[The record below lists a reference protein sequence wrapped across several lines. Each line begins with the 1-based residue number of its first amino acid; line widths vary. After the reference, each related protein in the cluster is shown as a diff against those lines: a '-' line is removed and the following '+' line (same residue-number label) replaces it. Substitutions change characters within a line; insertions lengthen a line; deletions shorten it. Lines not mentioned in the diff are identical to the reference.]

1 MGMRKMYLMM
11 MLLMAVSF
19 LNFGKVI
26 GDNEDE
32 YQWEKTFIVHD
43 VNFEIRDD
51 DTLRITGTLEKIKE
65 DHKYKK
71 IYIEFPC
78 YGRYEDYDGKNIRN
92 RYRISIPGK
101 LKVGEKMDFDSTV
114 DISDMRRKNIPK
126 DGEFQRLT
134 HCLLDLSSN
143 IY

>member
-1 MGMRKMYLMM
+1 MRMRKMYLMM

-32 YQWEKTFIVHD
+32 YQWGKTFIVHD
-43 VNFEIRDD
+43 VNFEIRED

-65 DHKYKK
+65 DHKFKK

-78 YGRYEDYDGKNIRN
+78 YGRYEDYDGKNI
-92 RYRISIPGK
+92 Y
-101 LKVGEKMDFDSTV
+101 LLQAYQ
-114 DISDMRRKNIPK
+114 
-126 DGEFQRLT
+126 FQ
-134 HCLLDLSSN
+134 
-143 IY
+143 

>member
-1 MGMRKMYLMM
+1 MRMRKMYLVM

-32 YQWEKTFIVHD
+32 YQWGKTFIVHD
-43 VNFEIRDD
+43 VNFEIRED

-101 LKVGEKMDFDSTV
+101 LKVGEKMDFD
-114 DISDMRRKNIPK
+114 K
-126 DGEFQRLT
+126 
-134 HCLLDLSSN
+134 LS
-143 IY
+143 IFYLKKELY

>member
-1 MGMRKMYLMM
+1 MRMRKMYLMM
-11 MLLMAVSF
+11 ILLMAVSF

-92 RYRISIPGK
+92 RYRISI
-101 LKVGEKMDFDSTV
+101 

>member
-1 MGMRKMYLMM
+1 MRMRKMYLMM

-51 DTLRITGTLEKIKE
+51 DTLRITGT
-65 DHKYKK
+65 
-71 IYIEFPC
+71 
-78 YGRYEDYDGKNIRN
+78 R
-92 RYRISIPGK
+92 
-101 LKVGEKMDFDSTV
+101 
-114 DISDMRRKNIPK
+114 
-126 DGEFQRLT
+126 
-134 HCLLDLSSN
+134 
-143 IY
+143 

>member
-1 MGMRKMYLMM
+1 MRMRKMYLMM
-11 MLLMAVSF
+11 ILLMAVSF

-65 DHKYKK
+65 DHKYMK
-71 IYIEFPC
+71 IMM
-78 YGRYEDYDGKNIRN
+78 GKI
-92 RYRISIPGK
+92 
-101 LKVGEKMDFDSTV
+101 
-114 DISDMRRKNIPK
+114 
-126 DGEFQRLT
+126 
-134 HCLLDLSSN
+134 
-143 IY
+143 